1 MFDKIIQ
8 FSIRN
13 KLAIG
18 FFTLAVIVC
27 GVYSLSTLP
36 IDATPDFTPNQVQ
49 VVTLSPKLGALEVEQ
64 LITAPIELA
73 LSNVP
78 KVIERRS
85 LSRSGL
91 SVVTLVFQD
100 NADIYWA
107 RQQVFERLSEVN
119 IDKSLGQPS
128 LEPITNGLGEIYT
141 YTLHTK
147 PGYEKKYSLTDLRTI
162 QDWIVTRQLAGTPG
176 IVDVN
181 AWGGF
186 VKQYEVAVNQERL
199 DASGV
204 TIADV
209 FNALQHNNEST
220 GGSYI
225 ESHDNAYF
233 IRGLGQVKTLAD
245 IGKIVIKNINGTPVL
260 IRDVAKVGF
269 GSAPRYGAITRNGKG
284 EVVGGVALML
294 NGENFSQV
302 IKNVKKRIASIQKS
316 LPEGVV
322 IDPVIDRTA
331 LVNRTIST
339 VERNLMEGGLIVIF
353 VLVLLLG
360 NFRAGLIVASVIPLA
375 MLFAASL
382 MKLTG
387 VSGNLMSLGAIDFGI
402 IVDGA
407 VIIVEAIVHRI
418 GTGKLLT
425 ETGVIT
431 QQEMDSQVYH
441 AASKIRNSAAF
452 GEIIILIVYLPIFS
466 LAGIEGKMFHPM
478 AQTVAYAVL
487 GAFILSLTYV
497 PMMSALFLKKNAV
510 QKSNLSDRI
519 MDFLHRI
526 YEPILERALNAKV
539 WMVVMSVLLLGIG
552 LWVFSG
558 LGGEFIPTMEEGDF
572 VLEVRLARG
581 ISLTKSIETYTKM
594 EQLLKKE
601 IPDIK
606 QVVSKIGTAEI
617 PTDPT
622 PLGGADVLIAMKPKD
637 QWVTAHTREGMADK
651 IQQVLSVFPG
661 ADIEVSQPIQMRFN
675 ELLSGIKQDV
685 AIKIFGDN
693 LDMLSFQAQ
702 KVSQLIA
709 RIPGVDHPKVEK
721 TIGLPQIV
729 VDYNRDKIA
738 QYDLSIKSINTVIET
753 AFEGSTAGYV
763 YEGEKRF
770 ALVVRMEKDS
780 TARIEQLKNLYLPLS
795 GGGRIPLS
803 EVADV
808 SIKDA
813 PEEIS
818 REDGNR
824 RIYIGFNVRGRDV
837 ESVVNDIKT
846 MLDKRLKLPPGYYI
860 KYGGQY
866 QNLIEAKKRLSV
878 AVPAALFLILTLLF
892 FTFHS
897 IKQSLLIFTAVP
909 LSAVG
914 GIFALWIRSMPFSIS
929 AGIGFIALFGVAVLN
944 GIVLIGYFNQ
954 LEAEGITDIYERVKK
969 GAKVRFRPVV
979 MTASVA
985 SLGFLPM
992 ALSTSAGAEVQ
1003 KPLATVVI
1011 GGLVSATLLTLVLLP
1026 VLYVLFSSKKKKSKN
1041 SGIAGKAGL
1050 IILLSTFGIFHS
1062 YGVSAQTR
1070 KLTVD
1075 ECIDIALKNN
1085 LQIRSSALS
1094 VQSNLALQKTA
1105 FSPGKTSIDLDQSPT
1120 STERPDKIL
1129 GISQHF
1135 AFPTVYTAE
1144 AKVLRGQTQLSRNA
1158 LEIDKNALVRDV
1170 KTAYFNLAFAAGKL
1184 KLLTKLDSLYRK
1196 FTERAELRYKTGETS
1211 NLERL
1216 SADASAR
1223 EVAVELNSGRIDSAN
1238 SQLELQRLMN
1248 STDTIIPG
1256 EYQLNDYAADLK
1268 GTANKLENP
1277 AIKYY
1282 NQLVKI
1288 DADQTRVERARL
1300 LPGLTLGYAELA
1312 NDRTPSQPGSPVYPT
1327 GFQAGIDLPLF
1338 FGAQTARIKAAR
1350 LQQQIAETDL
1360 QYAQSNLEK
1369 AIEKQT
1375 NECLKLRQAINYYD
1389 NGVLKQTEELLKV
1402 SGIAYSQGEIG
1413 YVEYTQ
1419 NITQYVSSHIKYLET
1434 VNQLN
1439 QALIELDYLKGENNL

>member
-13 KLAIG
+13 KLAVG
-18 FFTLAVIVC
+18 FFVIAIILC
-27 GVYSLSTLP
+27 GAYSISTLP
-36 IDATPDFTPNQVQ
+36 IDATPDITPNQVE
-49 VVTLSPKLGALEVEQ
+49 VMTLSPKLGALEAEQ

-78 KVIERRS
+78 GVIERRS
-85 LSRSGL
+85 LSRPGL
-91 SVVTLVFQD
+91 SVVTLVFND

-107 RQQVFERLSEVN
+107 REQVYERLSEVN
-119 IDKSLGQPS
+119 IDKSLGEPS
-128 LEPITNGLGEIYT
+128 LEPISSGLGEIYS
-141 YTLHTK
+141 YTLHTQ
-147 PGYEKKYSLTDLRTI
+147 PGYEKKYTTTDLRTI

-176 IVDVN
+176 IVDIN
-181 AWGGF
+181 AWGGY
-186 VKQYEVAVNQERL
+186 VKQYEVAVDNEKL
-199 DASGV
+199 NAAGI
-204 TIADV
+204 TIPEV
-209 FNALQHNNEST
+209 FKALSDNNESA

-260 IRDVAKVGF
+260 IRDVAKVDF
-269 GSAPRYGAITRNGKG
+269 GSAPRYGAITRNGAG

-294 NGENFSQV
+294 KGANFSDV
-302 IKNVKKRIASIQKS
+302 IKSVKSRIAAIQKT
-316 LPEGVV
+316 LPRGIV
-322 IDPVIDRTA
+322 IDPIIDRTA
-331 LVNRTIST
+331 LVGRTIGT
-339 VERNLMEGGLIVIF
+339 VERNLIEGGLIVIF

-360 NFRAGLIVASVIPLA
+360 NFRAGLVVASVIPLA

-418 GTGKLLT
+418 TEGKLSAKTAL
-425 ETGVIT
+425 IT
-431 QQEMDSQVYH
+431 QDEMDNQVYH

-466 LAGIEGKMFHPM
+466 LAGVEGKMFHPM

-497 PMMSALFLKKNAV
+497 PMMSALFLS
-510 QKSNLSDRI
+510 KSTVHKRSLSDRI
-519 MDFLHRI
+519 MDTLHRV
-526 YEPILERALNAKV
+526 YDPLLQKALKARV
-539 WMVVMSVLLLGIG
+539 LVVALSVLLLGLS

-558 LGGEFIPTMEEGDF
+558 LGGVFLPTLEEGDF
-572 VLEVRLARG
+572 ALEVRLVQG

-594 EQLLKKE
+594 EQMLKKE

-622 PLGGADVLIAMKPKD
+622 PLGGADVMIAMKPKE
-637 QWVTAHTREGMADK
+637 QWVTAHTMDEMVAK
-651 IQQVLSVFPG
+651 IQSVLSAFPG
-661 ADIEVSQPIQMRFN
+661 ADVEVSQPIQMRFN

-693 LDMLSFQAQ
+693 LDALSSEAE
-702 KVSQLIA
+702 KVSGLIA
-709 RIPGVDHPKVEK
+709 WVPGVDQPKVEK
-721 TIGLPQIV
+721 VIGLPQIE

-738 QYDLSIKSINTVIET
+738 QYGLNISDINNVLKT
-753 AFEGSTAGYV
+753 AFAGSTAGYV
-763 YEGEKRF
+763 YEGEKKF
-770 ALVVRMEKDS
+770 ELVVRMAKDS
-780 TARIEQLKNLYLPLS
+780 AESIGQIRNLYLPLAGS
-795 GGGRIPLS
+795 GRIPLS

-808 SIKDA
+808 NIKDA

-824 RIYIGFNVRGRDV
+824 RIYVGFNVKGRDV
-837 ESVVNDIKT
+837 ESVVNDIRVI
-846 MLDKRLKLPPGYYI
+846 LDKQLKLPPGYYI

-866 QNLIEAKKRLSV
+866 QNLVEAKQRLSV
-878 AVPAALFLILTLLF
+878 AVPAAILLILILLF

-897 IKQSLLIFTAVP
+897 VRQTLLIITAVP
-909 LSAVG
+909 LSAIG
-914 GIFALWIRSMPFSIS
+914 GVFALWIRSMPFSIS

-1011 GGLVSATLLTLVLLP
+1011 GGLISATLLTLVLLP
-1026 VLYVLFSSKKKKSKN
+1026 VLYTLFSPKNKMVKRSK
-1041 SGIAGKAGL
+1041 IIGKTWL
-1050 IILLSTFGIFHS
+1050 ILLLCNFGLFHS
-1062 YGVSAQTR
+1062 SGASAQT
-1070 KLTVD
+1070 KTLTVD
-1075 ECIDIALKNN
+1075 ECIGIALKNN

-1094 VQSNLALQKTA
+1094 VQSNLVLQKTA
-1105 FSPGKTSIDLDQSPT
+1105 FSPGTTAIDLSQSPT
-1120 STERPDKIL
+1120 STERPDKII
-1129 GISQHF
+1129 GISQNLE
-1135 AFPTVYTAE
+1135 FPTVYTAQ
-1144 AKVLRGQTQLSRNA
+1144 AHVLSGQTQLARNT
-1158 LEIDKNALVRDV
+1158 LEINQNVLIRDV
-1170 KTAYFNLAFAAGKL
+1170 KAAYFNLAFTMEKL
-1184 KLLTKLDSLYRK
+1184 KLLVKQDSLYRK
-1196 FTERAELRYKTGETS
+1196 FTERADLRYKTGETS

-1216 SADASAR
+1216 SAAASAR
-1223 EVAVELNSGRIDSAN
+1223 EVAVQLNNGRIDLQN
-1238 SQLELQRLMN
+1238 NQLELRRLLN
-1248 STDTIIPG
+1248 STDTIIPNQFRLPDNAF
-1256 EYQLNDYAADLK
+1256 ELTD
-1268 GTANKLENP
+1268 TVANPQNP
-1277 AIKYY
+1277 ALRYY
-1282 NQLVKI
+1282 DQLVKI
-1288 DADQTRVERARL
+1288 SADQTRLERARL
-1300 LPGLTLGYAELA
+1300 LPGLSFGYAELA
-1312 NDRTPSQPGSPVYPT
+1312 NDRTPLQPGMPVYPT
-1327 GFQAGIDLPLF
+1327 GFQVGVDVPLF
-1338 FGAQTARIKAAR
+1338 FGAQSARIKAAKI
-1350 LQQQIAETDL
+1350 QQSIAGMDL
-1360 QYAQSNLEK
+1360 ELEKNNLDK
-1369 AIEKQT
+1369 AIEQQA

-1389 NGVLKQTEELLKV
+1389 KGVLKQTEELLKV
-1402 SGIAYSQGEIG
+1402 SGIAYGQGEIG

-1419 NITQYVSSHIKYLET
+1419 NITQYVSSHIMYLET
-1434 VNQLN
+1434 VNQFN
-1439 QALIELDYLKGENNL
+1439 QALIELKYLKGEK